1 MVTPNALKTHAGMC
15 FHAAAVRQVLEKM
28 PTGVGMI
35 YIFKAAEKKK
45 DFKLV
50 SEEPLQTIALT
61 LQPFMRVLKRGQTAW
76 KWTTFQAS
84 KKVVHV
90 AAV

>member
-45 DFKLV
+45 
-50 SEEPLQTIALT
+50 
-61 LQPFMRVLKRGQTAW
+61 G
-76 KWTTFQAS
+76 FQIGFRRATS
-84 KKVVHV
+84 NNCAHA
-90 AAV
+90 AAVYARFKTWPNGLEVNHFSGI